1 MAGIKVR
8 GSEGLVLTGVGGI
21 ALVGHALAR
30 FTDVR
35 ASYTQ
40 AFLKGAGGIPWGDV
54 LVPYVASLARGKSD
68 YEALRPWQGKPWVAR
83 ALHISRVASPETVR
97 QHLDNLADGHLEE
110 ALAIGGQATLDLL
123 ARSKAPIT
131 PCATGHVCL
140 DVDTT
145 PQDNGKTKKE
155 GVSRT
160 YMPDLFGFAPIFA
173 YAGEEGWCIHEEF
186 REGRQ
191 HGQKGA
197 PAVLRT
203 SIQRLR
209 KLGVGRILVRMD
221 AAFDAAENYALAR
234 NEQVDFLVKGN
245 PAHLRWEHW
254 REEAVALPKSAWTK
268 AGRNRKVAYLSRM
281 ETRQFEGREI
291 AVRRLLKITKR
302 LAWNLEDVPPG
313 QPLLIRHW
321 ITFDLETWVTSLEL
335 PGAEL
340 FDLYCAH
347 ATSEQFHSEIKTEL
361 DLERMP
367 SGAFKTNALV
377 LRLGTLAY
385 NVLRL
390 LGILGK
396 GVLKHRAAAK
406 RRRLRTIIQELIH
419 VPARILRGS
428 NQIKL
433 DIGHHHA
440 RDEYLALYELLAA

>member
-8 GSEGLVLTGVGGI
+8 GSEGLALTGVGGI
-21 ALVGHALAR
+21 ALVGNVLAR
-30 FTDVR
+30 FTDFR
-35 ASYTQ
+35 AAFTQ
-40 AFLKGAGGIPWGDV
+40 AFLKGVGGIPWGDV
-54 LVPYVASLARGKSD
+54 LVPYVASLSRGKSD

-83 ALHISRVASPETVR
+83 ALRVSRVASPETVR
-97 QHLDNLADGHLEE
+97 QHLDNLADGYQEE
-110 ALAIGGQATLDLL
+110 ALAIAGQATLDLL

-131 PCATGHVCL
+131 SCATGHVCL

-209 KLGVGRILVRMD
+209 ELGVARILVRMD
-221 AAFDAAENYALAR
+221 SAFDAAENYALATD
-234 NEQVDFLVKGN
+234 EQVDFLVKGN

-254 REEAVALPKSAWTK
+254 REEAAALPKSAWK
-268 AGRNRKVAYLSRM
+268 RAGRNRKVAFLSRM
-281 ETRQFEGREI
+281 ESRHFEGREI
-291 AVRRLLKITKR
+291 AVRRVLKVTKR

-313 QPLLIRHW
+313 QRLLIRRW
-321 ITFDLETWVTSLEL
+321 ITFDLETWVTSLDL
-335 PGAEL
+335 PGADL
-340 FDLYCAH
+340 FDLYCEH
-347 ATSEQFHSEIKTEL
+347 ATSEQFHSEIKSEL

-367 SGAFKTNALV
+367 SGTFKTNALV

-396 GVLKHRAAAK
+396 GILKHRASAK

-419 VPARILRGS
+419 VPARILTGS

-433 DIGHHHA
+433 DIGHHPA
-440 RDEYLALYELLAA
+440 RDEYLALHELLAA